1 MTRREAKQLRKYLV
15 PAWMSSMALAVALN
29 AHALGLGDIHVSS
42 NLGQPLSARI
52 ALRDLSFADA
62 HDVRVRLASIDEY
75 RKIGLQ
81 YPDGIRFNFQL
92 VNDLGKPPFIDVS
105 TLRSIDDPFVTLLL
119 EVSAASGKITKE
131 YTFLLDPP
139 PELFAKVPAAL
150 PETVSQPR
158 GALVATPAAA
168 EARPGEAVVHGKR
181 ARPGKKRVSGMRAPV
196 VTKPATRAAG
206 ETAGGRQ
213 AKGPGALSLA
223 LSTSLSI
230 SRGEPGQAGGKE
242 TVDELKEELIAREKI
257 IADLNA
263 QISEMQAAIKALQ
276 SKIGTPAGTAAG
288 SGGASAAVSTIPAT
302 AVPAAVKPEVS
313 APAATPRPEART
325 VSGLMTRFWSRVGLV
340 LLLLLLAAIAV
351 LWLRQRKSK
360 PKFGSEEIAETGETA
375 TVMPTAEPV
384 VSPEKPADQFIKQPG
399 AKGVKSV
406 SVSSQ
411 EYDYLEQAEIY
422 LRFGHDKLAEDVL
435 RKAINVNPINPHGYL
450 TLLGIYETRGD
461 AASFYA
467 LAQQLKAI
475 GEPADWRKVAEMGRK
490 LDPDNPFYA

>member
-1 MTRREAKQLRKYLV
+1 MEAKQLRRCLA
-15 PAWMSSMALAVALN
+15 PAWMLSMTLAAAFN
-29 AHALGLGDIHVSS
+29 AHALGLGEIQVSS

-52 ALRDLSFADA
+52 AVRNLSFGDA
-62 HDVRVRLASIDEY
+62 HDLRVHLASIEEY

-81 YPDGIRFNFQL
+81 YPDGIRFNFQF
-92 VNDLGKPPFIDVS
+92 VNDQGKPPFIDVS
-105 TLRSIDDPFVTLLL
+105 TLRSIDEPFVTLLL

-139 PELFAKVPAAL
+139 PELFAKAPAAL
-150 PETVSQPR
+150 SEAVSQPR
-158 GALVATPAAA
+158 EVPVATPAAA

-181 ARPGKKRVSGMRAPV
+181 AKPGKKRLSGMRAPV
-196 VTKPATRAAG
+196 VTKAATRAAG
-206 ETAGGRQ
+206 EAVGGRQ

-230 SRGEPGQAGGKE
+230 SRGEPGKAGAVE

-263 QISEMQAAIKALQ
+263 QINEMQVAIKALHF
-276 SKIGTPAGTAAG
+276 KIGVPPGAAAG
-288 SGGASAAVSTIPAT
+288 SGVPAQVAATSAIPET
-302 AVPAAVKPEVS
+302 AVTAVAKPKIS
-313 APAATPRPEART
+313 APAAAVPRPEART
-325 VSGLMTRFWSRVGLV
+325 VSGLMARFWARVVLV
-340 LLLLLLAAIAV
+340 VSLMLLAAAAV
-351 LWLRQRKSK
+351 LWLRQRRSK
-360 PKFGSEEIAETGETA
+360 PEFLREEIAETVEPGITA
-375 TVMPTAEPV
+375 APAEPV
-384 VSPEKPADQFIKQPG
+384 TAPQKPADLSIKQPG
-399 AKGVKSV
+399 TKGLKSV
-406 SVSSQ
+406 PVSSQ

-475 GEPADWRKVAEMGRK
+475 GDPADWRKVAEMGRK